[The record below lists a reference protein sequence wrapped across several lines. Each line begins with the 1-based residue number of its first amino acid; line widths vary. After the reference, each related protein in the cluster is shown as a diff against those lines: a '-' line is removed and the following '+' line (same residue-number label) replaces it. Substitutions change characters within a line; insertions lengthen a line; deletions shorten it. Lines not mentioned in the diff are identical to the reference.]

1 MTLMAIAL
9 VMAYFTRPGKGRGG
23 SNPSG
28 PGSGSK
34 SFGIFRSVTIVA
46 AAVPIAILT
55 NALRVSGTG
64 ILAHY
69 YGTKVADG
77 FFHSFS
83 GWVVYIAAFVLLFGV
98 VWLID
103 RFEPKSNDGPKGGSG
118 DGALRRVIT
127 DTVPPAGGH
136 LASTIGAE

>member
-1 MTLMAIAL
+1 
-9 VMAYFTRPGKGRGG
+9 
-23 SNPSG
+23 
-28 PGSGSK
+28 
-34 SFGIFRSVTIVA
+34 
-46 AAVPIAILT
+46 
-55 NALRVSGTG
+55 LRVSGTG

-83 GWVVYIAAFVLLFGV
+83 GWVVYIAAFILLFGV

-118 DGALRRVIT
+118 DGALQRVMT
-127 DTVPPAGGH
+127 GTVPPAGGH
-136 LASTIGAE
+136 LASTKGAE